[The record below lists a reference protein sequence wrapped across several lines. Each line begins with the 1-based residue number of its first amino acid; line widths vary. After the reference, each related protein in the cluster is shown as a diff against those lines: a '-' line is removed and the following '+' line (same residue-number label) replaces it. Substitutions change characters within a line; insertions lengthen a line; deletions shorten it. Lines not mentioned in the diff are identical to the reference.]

1 MNEKNTK
8 ATETVEI
15 DPGMSVMP
23 EGPGLMDVPTVIPEL
38 GLAAQALASQVS
50 FAKKTWKDGSG
61 GGTPVTAVELNRLEQ
76 GVADLTAAVNA
87 LRDSVSHIDPAIHIK
102 YIYVASSGKTV
113 HIKGTGW
120 QSYLV
125 FGQSGTLSIVDDRGA
140 GDPLVTKVSGAT
152 ITANKVDGNGSIDL
166 NAQANSLTLVVVSY
180 SAFALSVS

>member
-1 MNEKNTK
+1 MAE
-8 ATETVEI
+8 ETITAQTPEI

-87 LRDSVSHIDPAIHIK
+87 LRDSVSHVIDVPSSYASGDLNK
-102 YIYVASSGKTV
+102 YTTEGRYSITQDS
-113 HIKGTGW
+113 
-120 QSYLV
+120 
-125 FGQSGTLSIVDDRGA
+125 TLSNFPEGAYSFGNLIVMKSYDCVTQLYTPHLTGQGGEQRFLYVRVYFGA
-140 GDPLVTKVSGAT
+140 NWGKWY
-152 ITANKVDGNGSIDL
+152 K
-166 NAQANSLTLVVVSY
+166 AQLQ
-180 SAFALSVS
+180 

>member
-1 MNEKNTK
+1 MAE
-8 ATETVEI
+8 ETITAQTPEI

-87 LRDSVSHIDPAIHIK
+87 LRDSVGQVQIK
-102 YIYVASSGKTV
+102 KELWTQTFEIEIPKDSFAMCFCGKSIFGVYRSSTN
-113 HIKGTGW
+113 IF
-120 QSYLV
+120 LPD
-125 FGQSGTLSIVDDRGA
+125 FPSG
-140 GDPLVTKVSGAT
+140 VSGEKT
-152 ITANKVDGNGSIDL
+152 ENGVKLTSTAGSNGWLAI
-166 NAQANSLTLVVVSY
+166 VY
-180 SAFALSVS
+180 S